1 MRWRRAGHG
10 STEWETPAGVVA
22 SLQMAGLA
30 VESRTD
36 GSVAVAGE
44 LSLAE
49 APILE
54 RHLAE
59 LLESASATIIVDLG
73 GVEFIDSTGLSVLVR
88 AHQQASERGIG
99 FGVQNP
105 RSQARR
111 LLSLTGLEERLT
123 IRSPTAPRP
132 QD

>member
-1 MRWRRAGHG
+1 MAAGL
-10 STEWETPAGVVA
+10 SVESQANGVV
-22 SLQMAGLA
+22 
-30 VESRTD
+30 V
-36 GSVAVAGE
+36 VAGE

-54 RHLAE
+54 RHLSD
-59 LLESASATIIVDLG
+59 LLAKASSAVVVDLA

-88 AHQQASERGIG
+88 AQQQASDRGIE

-105 RSQARR
+105 RAQAHR

-123 IRSPTAPRP
+123 IPTPPAARP
-132 QD
+132 QG

>member
-1 MRWRRAGHG
+1 MA
-10 STEWETPAGVVA
+10 
-22 SLQMAGLA
+22 AGLT
-30 VESRTD
+30 VEPRED
-36 GSVAVAGE
+36 GVLVVAGE

-54 RHLAE
+54 RHLSEA
-59 LLESASATIIVDLG
+59 LATATSTVVVDLA

-88 AHQQASERGIG
+88 AQQQASERGVE

-105 RSQARR
+105 RAQAHR

-123 IRSPTAPRP
+123 IAAPPAPRP
-132 QD
+132 QG

>member
-1 MRWRRAGHG
+1 MAAGL
-10 STEWETPAGVVA
+10 TVEQRDNGVV
-22 SLQMAGLA
+22 
-30 VESRTD
+30 V
-36 GSVAVAGE
+36 VAGE

-54 RHLAE
+54 RHLADV
-59 LLESASATIIVDLG
+59 LAKAPSTIIVDLA

-88 AHQQASERGIG
+88 AQQQASEHGVE

-105 RSQARR
+105 RAQAHR

-123 IRSPTAPRP
+123 IAAPQAPRP
-132 QD
+132 QH

>member
-1 MRWRRAGHG
+1 MAAGL
-10 STEWETPAGVVA
+10 SVESQENGVV
-22 SLQMAGLA
+22 
-30 VESRTD
+30 V
-36 GSVAVAGE
+36 VAGE

-54 RHLAE
+54 RHLAD
-59 LLESASATIIVDLG
+59 LLETAPSTVVVDLA

-88 AHQQASERGIG
+88 AQQQASERGVE

-105 RSQARR
+105 RAQAHR

-123 IRSPTAPRP
+123 IATPPATRP
-132 QD
+132 PH

>member
-1 MRWRRAGHG
+1 MA
-10 STEWETPAGVVA
+10 
-22 SLQMAGLA
+22 AGLT
-30 VESRTD
+30 VEPRED
-36 GSVAVAGE
+36 GVIVVAGE

-54 RHLAE
+54 RHLSEA
-59 LLESASATIIVDLG
+59 LAAASSTIVVDLA

-88 AHQQASERGIG
+88 AQQQASERGVE

-105 RSQARR
+105 RAQAHR

-123 IRSPTAPRP
+123 IAAPPAPRP
-132 QD
+132 QG

>member
-1 MRWRRAGHG
+1 MAA
-10 STEWETPAGVVA
+10 SLSVESQANGVV
-22 SLQMAGLA
+22 
-30 VESRTD
+30 V
-36 GSVAVAGE
+36 VAGE

-54 RHLAE
+54 RHLADV
-59 LLESASATIIVDLG
+59 LSKTSSPVVVDLA

-88 AHQQASERGIG
+88 AQQRATERGVE

-105 RSQARR
+105 RAQAHR

-123 IRSPTAPRP
+123 IANPPAS
-132 QD
+132 

>member
-1 MRWRRAGHG
+1 MASGLTVE
-10 STEWETPAGVVA
+10 SNAKGVV
-22 SLQMAGLA
+22 
-30 VESRTD
+30 V
-36 GSVAVAGE
+36 VAGE

-59 LLESASATIIVDLG
+59 VLAKASSAIVVDLA
-73 GVEFIDSTGLSVLVR
+73 GVDFIDSTGLSVLVR
-88 AHQQASERGIG
+88 AQQQATERGIE

-105 RSQARR
+105 GAQAHR

-123 IRSPTAPRP
+123 IADPSATRP
-132 QD
+132 QG

>member
-1 MRWRRAGHG
+1 MA
-10 STEWETPAGVVA
+10 
-22 SLQMAGLA
+22 AGLT
-30 VESRTD
+30 VDPQQD
-36 GSVAVAGE
+36 GVLVVAGE

-59 LLESASATIIVDLG
+59 VLATATSTVVVDLA

-88 AHQQASERGIG
+88 AHQQANERGVE
-99 FGVQNP
+99 FGVRNP
-105 RSQARR
+105 RAQAHR

-123 IRSPTAPRP
+123 IADPSAPRR
-132 QD
+132 QG

>member
-1 MRWRRAGHG
+1 M
-10 STEWETPAGVVA
+10 PAGLTVEPRQDGVLIVV
-22 SLQMAGLA
+22 
-30 VESRTD
+30 
-36 GSVAVAGE
+36 GE

-59 LLESASATIIVDLG
+59 ALSTATSTIVVDLE

-88 AHQQASERGIG
+88 AQQQASERGVE
-99 FGVQNP
+99 FGVRNP
-105 RSQARR
+105 RAQAHR

-123 IRSPTAPRP
+123 IADPSAPRP
-132 QD
+132 QA

>member
-1 MRWRRAGHG
+1 MTAGL
-10 STEWETPAGVVA
+10 SVESQANGVV
-22 SLQMAGLA
+22 
-30 VESRTD
+30 VI
-36 GSVAVAGE
+36 AGE

-54 RHLAE
+54 RHLADV
-59 LLESASATIIVDLG
+59 LANASSPVVVDLA

-88 AHQQASERGIG
+88 AQQQATERGVE

-105 RSQARR
+105 RAQAHR

-123 IRSPTAPRP
+123 IASPPAGRP
-132 QD
+132 QG

>member
-1 MRWRRAGHG
+1 MAPGLTVE
-10 STEWETPAGVVA
+10 SLENGVV
-22 SLQMAGLA
+22 
-30 VESRTD
+30 V
-36 GSVAVAGE
+36 VAGE

-54 RHLAE
+54 RQLADV
-59 LLESASATIIVDLG
+59 LSKASSTIVVDLA

-88 AHQQASERGIG
+88 AQQQASERGVE

-105 RSQARR
+105 RAQAHR

-123 IRSPTAPRP
+123 IAGPPAPRP
-132 QD
+132 QH

>member
-1 MRWRRAGHG
+1 M
-10 STEWETPAGVVA
+10 
-22 SLQMAGLA
+22 LL
-30 VESRTD
+30 
-36 GSVAVAGE
+36 VAGE

-54 RHLAE
+54 RHLADA
-59 LLESASATIIVDLG
+59 LTRASSPVVVDLA

-88 AHQQASERGIG
+88 AQQQATERGVE

-105 RSQARR
+105 RAQAHR

-123 IRSPTAPRP
+123 IPSPPATKR
-132 QD
+132 QG